1 MTELPKA
8 SFKTIKDKKGK
19 KIKFYKDVLQITVRT
34 SVILIALDGTNGETK
49 YKKNKCAYWAD
60 KLNCKVEKLPRKT
73 PEEISLIE
81 NIDQLMDPEKSA
93 NSGFSLISFRNDT
106 CEEKVDT

>member
-19 KIKFYKDVLQITVRT
+19 KIKFYQDVLQITVRT
-34 SVILIALDGTNGETK
+34 SVILIALDGTNDATK
-49 YKKNKCAYWAD
+49 YKKNVCGYW
-60 KLNCKVEKLPRKT
+60 VEKLAYRKT
-73 PEEISLIE
+73 PKEISLIE

-93 NSGFSLISFRNDT
+93 NSGFSLTSFRNDT